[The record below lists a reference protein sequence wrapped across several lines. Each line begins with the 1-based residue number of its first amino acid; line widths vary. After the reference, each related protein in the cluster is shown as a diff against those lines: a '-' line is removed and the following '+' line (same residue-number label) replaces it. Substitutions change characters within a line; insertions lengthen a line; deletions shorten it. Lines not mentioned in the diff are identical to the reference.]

1 MIGSPFHFS
10 CWPSTNESVFSISG
24 KSGVGT
30 SSTPS
35 PKNALML
42 IFLQTSAAASSKKY
56 ISENAVVPDLIIST
70 AASPAPILMKFGLS
84 SFFSSGKM
92 NFCHEVSSGMS
103 SANPRIM
110 TIAAWVWQLIRPGMT
125 SLPLASIVFLALNFV
140 CGEMST
146 IFGPLIARS
155 ADDMPLETWWQKFIF
170 PLEKKLLNPNF
181 IKIGVG
187 LAAVEMIKSGTT
199 AFSDMYFFEDAA
211 AEVCKKISIRAFLG
225 EGILDVPTPD
235 FPDIEKTLSFVE
247 GQHEKW
253 KGDPIIHLTVSPHAP
268 YSCSPETLKR
278 SRQLAEKY
286 DMPLHIH
293 VSETAYE
300 VDEIRQKYGASPVEH
315 LENIG
320 FLNER
325 VIAAHCVHLSEK
337 EKEILVKRQ
346 VKVAHCQESNMKLAV
361 GQAPI
366 VELLQKGVAIGLGT
380 DGAASN
386 NNLDMF
392 DEMDSA
398 AKFHKAVRRDPTVM
412 KAQDVLRLATSEA
425 ATVMQRP
432 DLGSLA
438 VGKTADIIIVNLDR
452 PHLTPLYNIYSQLV
466 YSAGGGDVDSAIIN
480 GKLVM
485 DNREIL
491 TVDEA
496 EIIDRAN
503 FLAREVSH
511 G

>member
-1 MIGSPFHFS
+1 MDADSVIKKGMGRTMEEGFTLHEKADLAIKGPKIVDISPQTKFKARKTIEAKGRLVM
-10 CWPSTNESVFSISG
+10 PG
-24 KSGVGT
+24 
-30 SSTPS
+30 
-35 PKNALML
+35 L
-42 IFLQTSAAASSKKY
+42 INCHTHAAM
-56 ISENAVVPDLIIST
+56 V
-70 AASPAPILMKFGLS
+70 MMRGL
-84 SFFSSGKM
+84 
-92 NFCHEVSSGMS
+92 
-103 SANPRIM
+103 
-110 TIAAWVWQLIRPGMT
+110 
-125 SLPLASIVFLALNFV
+125 
-140 CGEMST
+140 
-146 IFGPLIARS
+146 

-247 GQHEKW
+247 GQHEKG

-286 DMPLHIH
+286 DLPLHIH

-425 ATVMQRP
+425 ARVMQRP